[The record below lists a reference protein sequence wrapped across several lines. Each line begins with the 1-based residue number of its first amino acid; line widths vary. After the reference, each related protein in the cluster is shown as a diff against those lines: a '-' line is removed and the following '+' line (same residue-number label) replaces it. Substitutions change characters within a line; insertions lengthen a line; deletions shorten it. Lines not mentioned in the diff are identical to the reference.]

1 MLQDKNSEIRIKAA
15 EGLGHVGGRQSVMIL
30 RQGLSDKNL
39 EVRIA
44 VVKALGFIGGGG
56 GYYGLI
62 RSAEGQRGRGA
73 HSRCRGPD
81 GCWYCEQHSHH
92 PKSLWK

>member
-1 MLQDKNSEIRIKAA
+1 MKFIISLLVAIATTAVQGQGPGVFALRTMLQDKNSEIRIKAA

-56 GYYGLI
+56 GLL
-62 RSAEGQRGRGA
+62 RSYLKR
-73 HSRCRGPD
+73 
-81 GCWYCEQHSHH
+81 
-92 PKSLWK
+92 